1 MGPLTHGMAAPL
13 SPTTLTDLPPR
24 YRVVSLLGEGGMGRV
39 FRVHDAE
46 RREDVA
52 LKVVRTATAGDRLRL
67 EREIRALLKLRHEDV
82 VRIHDVGISG
92 DDAFFTMEL
101 LEGSTLDR
109 LLPAEPPDPQ
119 GIARALA
126 LGERILGALERVHE
140 GGLIHGDIKPSNIF
154 VLGDGETKAVKL
166 LDFGLALES
175 EAARLRAG
183 AGEGSPLYTA
193 PERFLG
199 NPAGERSDLYSAGA
213 VLYHLITGR
222 APFRS
227 LAAALGPRALPVAP
241 AEINPHVGEE
251 TSSFLLSLLQFEPGR
266 RPAGAAEA
274 IAALRTV
281 SGSAG
286 RRESIRLLPPE
297 FSGREEEAARL
308 RSFLRGESAT
318 RCLHITGEA
327 GSGKTWLLERSGVL
341 GEAVVGLR
349 LRLAR
354 GVFTKDGA
362 LHEGLRT
369 VFGELLRII
378 ESAKGGRALEA
389 VVSQEGHFLDALGIE
404 RDMPAESPAA
414 APAEPQA
421 HSGPSEERLAA
432 AAAGIVRAALHAAP
446 FLVSIEGLHNAD
458 ESDVA
463 IIARM
468 ERALRGSSGRLLV
481 TYRSSGR
488 ASRAVALWAEA
499 LETEGRLDTLSMGPL
514 SDRGLA
520 DLARSMLRP
529 AAPAGPGLLCVLARE
544 EGGMPLGAAR
554 RIEDLWARG
563 ALELGPGGWELR
575 DDFVSREA
583 RDDDIPALAPGDAA
597 SGKVSS
603 LSREEVLALGAADVL
618 SAPFDEDLLA
628 RVMGA
633 DVRESGGITRKALR
647 SLVRAGLLDE
657 GPDGYRLSAGIDA
670 GPAVSGLDEETIARL
685 HENAGRALLSR
696 HGPASGGHLFRA
708 AGHME
713 RAARRNQALELYLA
727 AARHASRSFAN
738 RRAVE
743 AYERA
748 LELAPDGPERA
759 ELLEE
764 MGDLHARLGDH
775 GRALELFQSALGRR
789 PKNLSVLGKVGRV
802 HQRCGDLGRAR
813 ECFERC
819 LEGAGDDLSARALTS
834 FRLAQVHL
842 DAGDTLSARSR
853 FEESSRLHARLGDS
867 RQLAAI
873 HSGLGILEKREG
885 RVREAISHFEKAL
898 RAAESSGSPGERATI
913 LNNLGNLHRALG
925 NDAAA
930 IDCLKRSLEERER
943 AGDRQGLAICLN
955 NLGRVHFHRGD
966 LAASRKATE
975 ASLGLFEELG
985 DRKGVL
991 IAGCNLG
998 EAAGALG
1005 DFARA
1010 SEILKSTKRLAEAS
1024 RLPRFVEASLVNIA
1038 SLEADAGDH
1047 DSAAGTV
1054 RSALRTMPGDGA
1066 LELRSMALAI
1076 LGGALLRLGD
1086 FEGAEDAIRESLESV
1101 RELELDAKLPY
1112 PAAARVRWLVERGEP
1127 ENAVREAEDILKRL
1141 AGAERLGEAR
1151 FRLELGRAYREL
1163 GPDWADR
1170 TEKHLLGALAAF
1182 EEMGSPHHAA
1192 EARGEL
1198 ALYWSLVGEDGEARA
1213 QRAAQE
1219 AALRK
1224 LGLSRRLDALAQ
1236 GRGA

>member
-1 MGPLTHGMAAPL
+1 MVAPI
-13 SPTTLTDLPPR
+13 SPTPLPDLPPR
-24 YRVVSLLGEGGMGRV
+24 YRILSLIGQGGMGRV
-39 FRVHDAE
+39 FRVHDEE

-82 VRIHDVGISG
+82 VRIHDVGLAG
-92 DDAFFTMEL
+92 EDAFFTMEL
-101 LEGSTLDR
+101 LEGSPLDR
-109 LLPAEPPDPQ
+109 LLPAEPPGAP
-119 GIARALA
+119 GIARALE
-126 LGERILGALERVHE
+126 LGERILVALERVHE
-140 GGLIHGDIKPSNIF
+140 SGLIHGDIKPSNIF
-154 VLGDGETKAVKL
+154 VLGDGDTPAVKL

-199 NPAGERSDLYSAGA
+199 NPAGERSDLYSVGA

-227 LAAALGPRALPVAP
+227 LTAALGPRARPVAP
-241 AEINPHVGEE
+241 AEINPLVGEE
-251 TSSFLLSLLQFEPGR
+251 ASSFVLSLLQFEPGR

-274 IAALRTV
+274 IAALRTA
-281 SGSAG
+281 SGSAS
-286 RRESIRLLPPE
+286 RRESSRLLPPE

-308 RSFLRGESAT
+308 RSFLHGESAT

-369 VFGELLRII
+369 VFDELLRII
-378 ESAKGGRALEA
+378 ESAKGRRALEEA
-389 VVSQEGHFLDALGIE
+389 VSQEGHFLDALGIE
-404 RDMPAESPAA
+404 RDTPAESPAA
-414 APAEPQA
+414 ALVEPQA

-432 AAAGIVRAALHAAP
+432 AAAGIARAALDAAP
-446 FLVSIEGLHNAD
+446 FLVSIEGLHDAD

-488 ASRAVALWAEA
+488 AARAVARWAEA
-499 LETEGRLDTLSMGPL
+499 LETEGRLETLSMGPL

-529 AAPAGPGLLCVLARE
+529 AAPAGPGLLGALARE
-544 EGGMPLGAAR
+544 EGGMPLRAAR

-563 ALELGPGGWELR
+563 ALALGPGGWELR
-575 DDFVSREA
+575 E
-583 RDDDIPALAPGDAA
+583 DIPALPAGEAA
-597 SGKVSS
+597 SGKVSA
-603 LSREEVLALGAADVL
+603 LSREEVLALGAAGVL
-618 SAPFDEDLLA
+618 SAPFDEELLA

-633 DVRESGGITRKALR
+633 DEREPGGDTRKALR
-647 SLVRAGLLDE
+647 SLVRVGLLDE
-657 GPDGYRLSAGIDA
+657 GLDGYRLAAGIEAD
-670 GPAVSGLDEETIARL
+670 PAPSGMGEETIARL
-685 HENAGRALLSR
+685 HENAGRALVAR

-708 AGHME
+708 ARHME
-713 RAARRNQALELYLA
+713 QAARRVEALELYLA

-748 LELAPDGPERA
+748 LELAGDGPERA
-759 ELLEE
+759 GLLEE

-775 GRALELFQSALGRR
+775 GRALELLQSALERR
-789 PKNLSVLGKVGRV
+789 PEDISVLGKIGRV

-813 ECFERC
+813 ESFERC

-842 DAGDTLSARSR
+842 DAGDARSARSR
-853 FEESSRLHARLGDS
+853 FEESSGLYARLGDS

-885 RVREAISHFEKAL
+885 RVREAISHFEEAL
-898 RAAESSGSPGERATI
+898 RSAERSGSPGECATI

-925 NDAAA
+925 NDTAA

-975 ASLGLFEELG
+975 ASLALFEELG
-985 DRKGVL
+985 DRKGIL

-998 EAAGALG
+998 EVAGALG

-1010 SEILKSTKRLAEAS
+1010 LEVLKSTRRLAEAS

-1047 DSAAGTV
+1047 ESAAGTV
-1054 RSALRTMPGDGA
+1054 RSALRAMPGDGA

-1086 FEGAEDAIRESLESV
+1086 FEGSEDAIRESLESV

-1127 ENAVREAEDILKRL
+1127 ENAVREAEDVLKRL

-1182 EEMGSPHHAA
+1182 EEMGSPHQAA

-1198 ALYWSLVGEDGEARA
+1198 AVYWSLVGEEREARA

-1219 AALRK
+1219 AAFRK
-1224 LGLSRRLDALAQ
+1224 LGLSRRIDALAQ
-1236 GRGA
+1236 GRGRS